1 MRLNARFAAIVLGS
15 LAAFGNPAAAAD
27 LTQAQK
33 AEIEGMRGEAMGKLV
48 VLDEPRG
55 PFEAGFLTPGGSTTD
70 FSEFGGKLVV
80 ANLWATWCPPCRE
93 EMPALDR
100 LKQAL
105 EGSGIE
111 VVTIAV
117 QPGGRDKA
125 KDFLKD
131 EMLYALEP
139 YADERNALPRE
150 VGILGLPTTLI
161 LDAEGREIARVQG
174 DAPWDAP
181 EAEAILRRLAE
192 ISDAEG

>member
-1 MRLNARFAAIVLGS
+1 MVIGS
-15 LAAFGNPAAAAD
+15 LAAFGNPAAAGE
-27 LTQAQK
+27 LTPQTR
-33 AEIEGMRGEAMGKLV
+33 AEIEGMRGDAMGKLV

-55 PFEAGFLTPGGSTTD
+55 PFGAEFRNPNGAGTD
-70 FSEFGGKLVV
+70 FGEFEGKLVV

-117 QPGGRDKA
+117 QPGGREKGEA
-125 KDFLKD
+125 FMKE

-150 VGILGLPTTLI
+150 VGLLGLPTTLI
-161 LDAEGREIARVQG
+161 LDPEGREIARVQG

-192 ISDAEG
+192 ITGAEG